1 MNRRSFLKGLFF
13 ISSIFTLRLSSA
25 SRINISFDYGVAS
38 GDPTNTNIILWTRVT
53 PSINKNIEIK
63 WELSSDINF
72 KKILNSGTVI
82 GKYLNDF
89 TVKVDANVPNAY
101 RGKKVFYRF
110 SSNDTFS
117 EIGIT
122 NTLPINNPDKYN
134 IAFCSC
140 SNHPA
145 GYFNAYREMAKNNEI
160 DLVLHLGDY
169 IYEYD
174 KDGYATEDSERF
186 NRVVD
191 PKHEIVSL
199 SDYRKRHAQYKSDL
213 DLQLL
218 HKSKP
223 MIAVWD
229 DHEFTNDSWKYGA
242 ENHQNE
248 EGFFQSRKAN
258 AIKAYLEWM
267 PIRENKSKLKIWRKF
282 EVGNL
287 FQLLMLDTRSI
298 YRDKQLNIE
307 DYFDDNKI
315 NKSKYKRDLSTDR
328 KLIGLEQISWIKN
341 NLNNKFKWSI
351 IGQQVLMAQVYLPSI
366 FANMNK
372 KILPEYLHK
381 YLKIGGSKVPYNT
394 DAWDGYPKE
403 RERLFKELKKANSVL
418 VLTGD
423 THNSW
428 LNNLYDKNNNFIG
441 VEIGTP
447 AISSPNTID
456 TFDELTDLIEEGFIK
471 ENKNVKWTEGKHKG
485 YALLE
490 LNNQNAKVSFIYVD
504 TVKTKNYM
512 VINSNKFNIKSN
524 EPICSDEVL

>member
-1 MNRRSFLKGLFF
+1 MNRRSFLKGLLLIF
-13 ISSIFTLRLSSA
+13 SIFTFKLSS
-25 SRINISFDYGVAS
+25 SSKNNISFVHGVAS
-38 GDPTNTNIILWTRVT
+38 GDPTKNKIILWTRVT
-53 PSINKNIEIK
+53 TNLNRDVEIQWQMASNKTFSN
-63 WELSSDINF
+63 
-72 KKILNSGTVI
+72 ILNSGI
-82 GKYLNDF
+82 AFAKYSNDF

-110 SSNDTFS
+110 SSNNTFS

-122 NTLPINNPDKYN
+122 NTLPNNSPDKYN

-145 GYFNAYREMAKNNEI
+145 GYFNAYREMAKNEDI
-160 DLVLHLGDY
+160 DIVLHLGDY

-191 PKHEIVSL
+191 PKHEIISL
-199 SDYRKRHAQYKSDL
+199 NDYRKRHAQYKSDS
-213 DLQLL
+213 DLQAL

-242 ENHQNE
+242 ENHQID

-267 PIRENKSKLKIWRKF
+267 PIREKKSKLKIWRKF

-307 DYFDDNKI
+307 DYFDGNTI
-315 NKSKYKRDLSTDR
+315 NKSKYKRDLSADR
-328 KLIGLEQISWIKN
+328 KLIGLEQMLWIKN
-341 NLNNKFKWSI
+341 NLNKKFKWSI
-351 IGQQVLMAQVYLPSI
+351 IGQQVLMAQVYLPNI
-366 FANMNK
+366 FSNMNK
-372 KILPEYLHK
+372 SILPDYLHK
-381 YLKIGGSKVPYNT
+381 YLKIGGSNVPYNT
-394 DAWDGYPKE
+394 DAWDGYPIE

-428 LNNLYDKNNNFIG
+428 INNLYDKNNNFIG

-447 AISSPNTID
+447 AISSPNTVD
-456 TFDELTDLIEEGFIK
+456 TFGSLTDGIEKGFIK

-485 YALLE
+485 YTLLKLTKDKAE
-490 LNNQNAKVSFIYVD
+490 VSFVYVN
-504 TVKTKNYM
+504 TVKSKLYE
-512 VINSNKFNIKSN
+512 VIDSNKFNVKPN
-524 EPICSDEVL
+524 TPII

>member
-1 MNRRSFLKGLFF
+1 MNRRSFLKGLLF
-13 ISSIFTLRLSSA
+13 ISSIFTLKLTSSTK
-25 SRINISFDYGVAS
+25 NNVSFDYGVAS
-38 GDPTNTNIILWTRVT
+38 GDPTNTNIILWTRAT
-53 PSINKNIEIK
+53 PSINKNIQVK

-72 KKILNSGTVI
+72 KNILNSGNAFA
-82 GKYLNDF
+82 KYSNDF
-89 TVKVDANVPNAY
+89 TVKVDANVPNVY

-110 SSNDTFS
+110 RSNNTYS

-122 NTLPINNPDKYN
+122 NTLPTNNPDSYN

-169 IYEYD
+169 IYEYN
-174 KDGYATEDSERF
+174 KDGYATEDSKRF

-199 SDYRKRHAQYKSDL
+199 NDYRRRHAQYKSDL
-213 DLQLL
+213 DLQTL

-242 ENHQNE
+242 ENHQKD

-267 PIRENKSKLKIWRKF
+267 PIRESKSKLKIWRKF

-307 DYFDDNKI
+307 DYFDGNTI
-315 NKSKYKRDLSTDR
+315 NKSKYKRDLSVDR
-328 KLIGLEQISWIKN
+328 KLIGLEQMLWVKN
-341 NLNNKFKWSI
+341 NLNKKFKWSI
-351 IGQQVLMAQVYLPSI
+351 IGQQVLMAQVYLPTI

-372 KILPEYLHK
+372 KILPDYLHK
-381 YLKIGGSKVPYNT
+381 YLKIGGANVPYNT

-403 RERLFKELKKANSVL
+403 RERLFRELKKANSVL

-456 TFDELTDLIEEGFIK
+456 TFGSLTNDIEEGFIK
-471 ENKNVKWTEGKHKG
+471 ENKNVMWTEGKHKG
-485 YALLE
+485 YTLLR
-490 LNNQNAKVSFIYVD
+490 LTKDKSVITFVYVNTVKSKVYEVVD
-504 TVKTKNYM
+504 T
-512 VINSNKFNIKSN
+512 NKFKVKPNT
-524 EPICSDEVL
+524 PII

>member
-1 MNRRSFLKGLFF
+1 MNRRSFIKGLFLIPSILSF
-13 ISSIFTLRLSSA
+13 KLKASSNNNVT
-25 SRINISFDYGVAS
+25 FDYGVAS
-38 GDPTNTNIILWTRVT
+38 GDPTNSNVILWTKVT
-53 PSINKNIEIK
+53 TMFNSDIKIKWQISSTRDFKNI
-63 WELSSDINF
+63 LT
-72 KKILNSGTVI
+72 SGTA
-82 GKYLNDF
+82 LSRSSNDF
-89 TVKVDANVPNAY
+89 TVKVDVEVPNNF
-101 RGKKVFYRF
+101 RGKKIFYRF
-110 SSNDTFS
+110 FFNNTFS
-117 EIGIT
+117 DIGIT
-122 NTLPINNPDKYN
+122 NTLPPNNPNQYN

-145 GYFNAYREMAKNNEI
+145 GYFNAYKEMAKNDDI

-174 KDGYATEDSERF
+174 KNGYATEDSVRF

-191 PKHEIVSL
+191 PKHEILSL
-199 SDYRKRHAQYKSDL
+199 NDYRRRHAQYKSDL

-223 MIAVWD
+223 MIAIWD

-242 ENHQNE
+242 ENHQSN

-298 YRDKQLNIE
+298 YRDKQLNLE
-307 DYFDDNKI
+307 DYFDGNKI
-315 NKSKYKRDLSTDR
+315 NKSKYKRDLLVDR
-328 KLIGLEQISWIKN
+328 KLIGLEQILWIKN
-341 NLNNKFKWSI
+341 NLNKKFKWSI
-351 IGQQVLMAQVYLPSI
+351 IGQQVLMAQVYLPTI
-366 FANMNK
+366 FSDMNK
-372 KILPEYLHK
+372 KMLPDYLHK
-381 YLKIGGSKVPYNT
+381 YLKIGGENIPYNT

-403 RERLFKELKKANSVL
+403 RERLFKELKQANSVL

-428 LNNLYDKNNNFIG
+428 VNNLYDEKDHFIG

-456 TFDELTDLIEEGFIK
+456 TFGSLTNDIEEGFIK
-471 ENKNVKWTEGKHKG
+471 ENKNVKWTDGKHKG
-485 YALLE
+485 YTLLRLTKDKSE
-490 LNNQNAKVSFIYVD
+490 ISFVFVN
-504 TVKTKNYM
+504 TVKSKVYE
-512 VINSNKFNIKSN
+512 VIDSNKFDVKPNT
-524 EPICSDEVL
+524 PII

>member
-1 MNRRSFLKGLFF
+1 MNRRSFIKGLFLIPSILSF
-13 ISSIFTLRLSSA
+13 KLKASSNNNVT
-25 SRINISFDYGVAS
+25 FDYGVAS
-38 GDPTNTNIILWTRVT
+38 GDPTNSNVILWTKVT
-53 PSINKNIEIK
+53 TMFNSDIKIKWQISSTRDFKNI
-63 WELSSDINF
+63 LT
-72 KKILNSGTVI
+72 SGTA
-82 GKYLNDF
+82 LSRSSNDF
-89 TVKVDANVPNAY
+89 TVKVDVEVPNNF
-101 RGKKVFYRF
+101 RGKKIFYRF
-110 SSNDTFS
+110 FFNNTFS
-117 EIGIT
+117 DIGIT
-122 NTLPINNPDKYN
+122 NTLPPNNPNQYN

-145 GYFNAYREMAKNNEI
+145 GYFNAYKEMAKNDDI

-174 KDGYATEDSERF
+174 KNGYATEDSVRF

-191 PKHEIVSL
+191 PKHEILSL
-199 SDYRKRHAQYKSDL
+199 NDYRRRHAQYKSDL

-223 MIAVWD
+223 MIAIWD

-242 ENHQNE
+242 ENHQSN

-298 YRDKQLNIE
+298 YRDKQLNLE
-307 DYFDDNKI
+307 DYFDGNKI
-315 NKSKYKRDLSTDR
+315 NKSKYKRDLLVDR
-328 KLIGLEQISWIKN
+328 KLIGLEQILWIKN
-341 NLNNKFKWSI
+341 NLNKKFKWSI
-351 IGQQVLMAQVYLPSI
+351 IGQQVLMAQVYLPTI
-366 FANMNK
+366 FSDMNK
-372 KILPEYLHK
+372 KMLPDYLHK
-381 YLKIGGSKVPYNT
+381 YLKIGGENIPYNT

-403 RERLFKELKKANSVL
+403 RERLFKELKHANSVL

-428 LNNLYDKNNNFIG
+428 VNNLYDEKDHFIG

-456 TFDELTDLIEEGFIK
+456 TFGSLTNDIEEGFIK
-471 ENKNVKWTEGKHKG
+471 ENKNVKWTDGKHKG
-485 YALLE
+485 YTLLRLTKDKSE
-490 LNNQNAKVSFIYVD
+490 ISFVFVN
-504 TVKTKNYM
+504 TVKSKVYE
-512 VINSNKFNIKSN
+512 VIDSNKFDVKPNT
-524 EPICSDEVL
+524 PII

>member
-13 ISSIFTLRLSSA
+13 ISSIFTIKLSA
-25 SRINISFDYGVAS
+25 SSKNNVSFDYGVAS
-38 GDPTNTNIILWTRVT
+38 GDPSKSNVIIWTKVT
-53 PSINKNIEIK
+53 PSLNRDIKIK
-63 WELSSDINF
+63 WQISSTKDF
-72 KKILNSGTVI
+72 KNILNSGSTLS
-82 GKYLNDF
+82 KSFNDF
-89 TVKVDANVPNAY
+89 TVKEDVNIPNAF
-101 RGKKVFYRF
+101 RGKKIFYRF
-110 SSNDTFS
+110 FFNDTYS
-117 EIGIT
+117 DIGVT
-122 NTLPINNPDKYN
+122 NTLPPHNPDQYN

-145 GYFNAYREMAKNNEI
+145 GYFNAYREMAKNEDI

-174 KDGYATEDSERF
+174 KDGYATEDSKRF

-199 SDYRKRHAQYKSDL
+199 NDYRRRHAQYKSDL

-242 ENHQNE
+242 ENHQSE

-267 PIRENKSKLKIWRKF
+267 PIRENKSKFKIWRKF

-307 DYFDDNKI
+307 DYFKGNKI
-315 NKSKYKRDLSTDR
+315 NKSKYKKDLLADR

-341 NLNNKFKWSI
+341 NLNKKFKWSI
-351 IGQQVLMAQVYLPSI
+351 IGQQVLMAQVFLPSI
-366 FANMNK
+366 FSKMNK
-372 KILPEYLHK
+372 KILPDYLHK
-381 YLKIGGSKVPYNT
+381 YLTIGGSSVPFNT
-394 DAWDGYPKE
+394 DAWDGYPRE
-403 RERLFKELKKANSVL
+403 RERFFKELKQANSVL

-441 VEIGTP
+441 AEIGTP

-456 TFDELTDLIEEGFIK
+456 TFGELTDLIEQGFIK

-485 YALLE
+485 YVCLNITKSKIKATFVYVSTVKSKSYNLLE
-490 LNNQNAKVSFIYVD
+490 
-504 TVKTKNYM
+504 
-512 VINSNKFNIKSN
+512 NKEFNIYPRK
-524 EPICSDEVL
+524 PI

>member
-1 MNRRSFLKGLFF
+1 MNRRSFLKGLLLIF
-13 ISSIFTLRLSSA
+13 SIFTFKLSS
-25 SRINISFDYGVAS
+25 SSKNNISFVHGVAS
-38 GDPTNTNIILWTRVT
+38 GDPTKNKIILWTRVT
-53 PSINKNIEIK
+53 TNLNRDVEIQWQMASNKTFSN
-63 WELSSDINF
+63 
-72 KKILNSGTVI
+72 ILNSGI
-82 GKYLNDF
+82 AFAKYSNDF

-110 SSNDTFS
+110 SSNNIFS

-122 NTLPINNPDKYN
+122 NTLPNNSPDKYN

-145 GYFNAYREMAKNNEI
+145 GYFNAYREMAKNEDI
-160 DLVLHLGDY
+160 DIVLHLGDY

-191 PKHEIVSL
+191 PKHEIISL
-199 SDYRKRHAQYKSDL
+199 NDYRKRHAQYKSDL
-213 DLQLL
+213 DLQAL

-242 ENHQNE
+242 ENHQID

-307 DYFDDNKI
+307 DYFDGNSI
-315 NKSKYKRDLSTDR
+315 NKSKYKRDLSVDR
-328 KLIGLEQISWIKN
+328 KLIGLEQMLWIKN
-341 NLNNKFKWSI
+341 NLNKKFKWSI
-351 IGQQVLMAQVYLPSI
+351 IGQQVLMAQVYLPTI
-366 FANMNK
+366 FSNMNK
-372 KILPEYLHK
+372 RILPDYLHK
-381 YLKIGGSKVPYNT
+381 YLKIGGANVPYNT
-394 DAWDGYPKE
+394 DAWDGYPRE

-456 TFDELTDLIEEGFIK
+456 TFGSLTDGIEKGFIK

-485 YALLE
+485 YTLLKLTKDKAE
-490 LNNQNAKVSFIYVD
+490 VSFVYVN
-504 TVKTKNYM
+504 TVKSKVYE
-512 VINSNKFNIKSN
+512 VIDSNKFNVKPN
-524 EPICSDEVL
+524 KPII

>member
-1 MNRRSFLKGLFF
+1 MNRRSFLKGLLF
-13 ISSIFTLRLSSA
+13 ISSIFTLKLTSS
-25 SRINISFDYGVAS
+25 SKNNISFDYGVAS
-38 GDPTNTNIILWTRVT
+38 GDPTNTNIILWTRAT
-53 PSINKNIEIK
+53 PSINKNFQIE

-72 KKILNSGTVI
+72 KNILNSGTAFA
-82 GKYLNDF
+82 KYSNDF
-89 TVKVDANVPNAY
+89 TVKVDAIVPKAY

-110 SSNDTFS
+110 FINNTYS

-122 NTLPINNPDKYN
+122 KTLPTNNPDNYN

-145 GYFNAYREMAKNNEI
+145 GYFNAYKEMAKNNEI

-174 KDGYATEDSERF
+174 KDGYATEDSKRF

-199 SDYRKRHAQYKSDL
+199 NDYRRRHAQYKSDL
-213 DLQLL
+213 DLQAL

-242 ENHQNE
+242 ENHQND

-258 AIKAYLEWM
+258 AVKAYLEWM

-307 DYFDDNKI
+307 DYFDGNTI
-315 NKSKYKRDLSTDR
+315 NKSKYKKDLSLER
-328 KLIGLEQISWIKN
+328 KLIGLEQILWIKN
-341 NLNNKFKWSI
+341 NLNKNFKWSI
-351 IGQQVLMAQVYLPSI
+351 IGQQVLMAQVYLPTI

-372 KILPEYLHK
+372 KILPDYLHK
-381 YLKIGGSKVPYNT
+381 YLKIGGSNVPYNT

-441 VEIGTP
+441 VEIGAP

-456 TFDELTDLIEEGFIK
+456 TFGSLTNAIEEGFVK

-485 YALLE
+485 YALLKLTKDKSE
-490 LNNQNAKVSFIYVD
+490 VSFIYVN
-504 TVKTKNYM
+504 TVKSKVYE
-512 VINSNKFNIKSN
+512 VIDTNKFNIN
-524 EPICSDEVL
+524 PNRPII

>member
-1 MNRRSFLKGLFF
+1 MNRRSFLKGLLF
-13 ISSIFTLRLSSA
+13 ISSIFTLKLTSS
-25 SRINISFDYGVAS
+25 SKNNISFDYGVAS
-38 GDPTNTNIILWTRVT
+38 GDPTNTNIILWTRAT
-53 PSINKNIEIK
+53 PSINKNFQIE

-72 KKILNSGTVI
+72 KNILNSGTAFA
-82 GKYLNDF
+82 KYSNDF
-89 TVKVDANVPNAY
+89 TVKVDAIVPNAY
-101 RGKKVFYRF
+101 RGKQVFYRF
-110 SSNDTFS
+110 FTNNTYS

-122 NTLPINNPDKYN
+122 KTLPTNNPDNYN

-145 GYFNAYREMAKNNEI
+145 GYFNAYKEMAKNNEI

-174 KDGYATEDSERF
+174 KDGYATEDSKRF

-199 SDYRKRHAQYKSDL
+199 NDYRRRHAQYKSDL
-213 DLQLL
+213 DLQAL

-242 ENHQNE
+242 ENHQND

-258 AIKAYLEWM
+258 AVKAYLEWM

-307 DYFDDNKI
+307 DYFDGNTI
-315 NKSKYKRDLSTDR
+315 NKSKYKKDLSLER
-328 KLIGLEQISWIKN
+328 KLIGLEQILWIKN
-341 NLNNKFKWSI
+341 NLNKKFKWSI
-351 IGQQVLMAQVYLPSI
+351 IGQQVLMAQVYLPTI

-372 KILPEYLHK
+372 KILPDYLHK
-381 YLKIGGSKVPYNT
+381 YLKIGGSNVPYNT

-441 VEIGTP
+441 VEIGAP

-456 TFDELTDLIEEGFIK
+456 TFGSLTNAIEEGFVK

-485 YALLE
+485 YALLKLTKDKSE
-490 LNNQNAKVSFIYVD
+490 VSFIYVN
-504 TVKTKNYM
+504 TVKSKVYE
-512 VINSNKFNIKSN
+512 VIDTNKFKINPN
-524 EPICSDEVL
+524 TPII

>member
-1 MNRRSFLKGLFF
+1 MNRRSFLKGLLF
-13 ISSIFTLRLSSA
+13 ISSIFTLKLTSS
-25 SRINISFDYGVAS
+25 SKNNISFDHGVAS
-38 GDPTNTNIILWTRVT
+38 GDPTNTNIILWTRAT
-53 PSINKNIEIK
+53 PSINKNFQIE

-72 KKILNSGTVI
+72 KNILNSGTAFA
-82 GKYLNDF
+82 KYSNDF
-89 TVKVDANVPNAY
+89 TVKVDAIVPNAY

-110 SSNDTFS
+110 FTNNTYS

-122 NTLPINNPDKYN
+122 KTLPTNNPDNYN

-145 GYFNAYREMAKNNEI
+145 GYFNAYKEMAKNNEI

-174 KDGYATEDSERF
+174 KDGYATEDSKRF

-199 SDYRKRHAQYKSDL
+199 NDYRRRHAQYKSDL
-213 DLQLL
+213 DLQAL

-242 ENHQNE
+242 ENHQND

-258 AIKAYLEWM
+258 AVKAYLEWM

-307 DYFDDNKI
+307 DYFDGNTI
-315 NKSKYKRDLSTDR
+315 NKSKYKKDLSLER
-328 KLIGLEQISWIKN
+328 KLIGLEQILWIKN
-341 NLNNKFKWSI
+341 NLNKKFKWSI
-351 IGQQVLMAQVYLPSI
+351 IGQQVLMAQVYLPTI

-372 KILPEYLHK
+372 KILPDYLHK
-381 YLKIGGSKVPYNT
+381 YLKIGGSNVPYNT

-441 VEIGTP
+441 VEIGAP

-456 TFDELTDLIEEGFIK
+456 TFGSLTNAIEEGFVK

-485 YALLE
+485 YALLKLTKDKSE
-490 LNNQNAKVSFIYVD
+490 VSFIYVN
-504 TVKTKNYM
+504 TVKSKVYE
-512 VINSNKFNIKSN
+512 VIDTNKFKINPN
-524 EPICSDEVL
+524 TPII

>member
-1 MNRRSFLKGLFF
+1 MNRRSFLKGLLF
-13 ISSIFTLRLSSA
+13 ISSIFTLKLTSS
-25 SRINISFDYGVAS
+25 SKNNISFDYGVAS
-38 GDPTNTNIILWTRVT
+38 GDPTNTNIILWTRAT
-53 PSINKNIEIK
+53 PSINKNFQIE

-72 KKILNSGTVI
+72 KNILNSGTAFA
-82 GKYLNDF
+82 KYSNDF
-89 TVKVDANVPNAY
+89 TVKVDAIVPNAY
-101 RGKKVFYRF
+101 RGKQVFYRF
-110 SSNDTFS
+110 FTNNTYS

-122 NTLPINNPDKYN
+122 KTLPTNNPDNYN

-145 GYFNAYREMAKNNEI
+145 GYFNAYKEMAKNNEI

-174 KDGYATEDSERF
+174 KDGYATEDSKRF

-199 SDYRKRHAQYKSDL
+199 NDYRRRHAQYKSDL
-213 DLQLL
+213 DLQAL

-242 ENHQNE
+242 ENHQND

-258 AIKAYLEWM
+258 AVKAYLEWM

-307 DYFDDNKI
+307 DYFDGNTI
-315 NKSKYKRDLSTDR
+315 NKSKYKKDLSLER
-328 KLIGLEQISWIKN
+328 KLIGLEQILWIKN
-341 NLNNKFKWSI
+341 NLNKKFKWSI
-351 IGQQVLMAQVYLPSI
+351 IGQQVLMAQVYLPTI

-372 KILPEYLHK
+372 NILPDYLHK
-381 YLKIGGSKVPYNT
+381 YLKIGGSSVPYNT

-403 RERLFKELKKANSVL
+403 RERLFNELKNANSVL

-441 VEIGTP
+441 VEIGAP

-456 TFDELTDLIEEGFIK
+456 TFGSLTNAIEEGFVK

-485 YALLE
+485 YALLKLTKDKSE
-490 LNNQNAKVSFIYVD
+490 VSFIYVN
-504 TVKTKNYM
+504 TVKSKVYE
-512 VINSNKFNIKSN
+512 VIDTNKFKINPN
-524 EPICSDEVL
+524 TPII

>member
-13 ISSIFTLRLSSA
+13 ISSIFTIKLSA
-25 SRINISFDYGVAS
+25 SSKNNVSFNYGVAS
-38 GDPTNTNIILWTRVT
+38 GDPSKSNVIIWTKVT
-53 PSINKNIEIK
+53 QCLNRDIKIK
-63 WELSSDINF
+63 WQISSTKDF
-72 KKILNSGTVI
+72 KNILNSGSTLS
-82 GKYLNDF
+82 KSSNDF
-89 TVKVDANVPNAY
+89 TVKEDVLIPNAF
-101 RGKKVFYRF
+101 RGKKIFYRF
-110 SSNDTFS
+110 FFNDNYS
-117 EIGIT
+117 DVGVT
-122 NTLPINNPDKYN
+122 NTLPPHNPDQYN
-134 IAFCSC
+134 IGFCSC

-145 GYFNAYREMAKNNEI
+145 GYFNAYQEMAKNENI

-191 PKHEIVSL
+191 PEHEIVSL
-199 SDYRKRHAQYKSDL
+199 NDYRRRHAQYKSDL

-242 ENHQNE
+242 ENHQSD
-248 EGFFQSRKAN
+248 EGLFQSRKAN

-307 DYFDDNKI
+307 DYFDDNSI
-315 NKSKYKRDLSTDR
+315 NKSKYKRDLSLDR
-328 KLIGLEQISWIKN
+328 KLIGHEQMLWIKN
-341 NLNNKFKWSI
+341 NLNKKFKWSI

-372 KILPEYLHK
+372 KILPDYLHK
-381 YLKIGGSKVPYNT
+381 YLKIGGANVPYNT

-428 LNNLYDKNNNFIG
+428 LNNLYDENNNFIG

-456 TFDELTDLIEEGFIK
+456 TFGSLTDRIEEGFIK

-485 YALLE
+485 YTLLKLTNDKSE
-490 LNNQNAKVSFIYVD
+490 VCFIYVN
-504 TVKTKNYM
+504 TVKSKVYE
-512 VINSNKFNIKSN
+512 VIDTNKFNVKPN
-524 EPICSDEVL
+524 TPII

>member
-1 MNRRSFLKGLFF
+1 MNRRSFLKGLLLF
-13 ISSIFTLRLSSA
+13 SSIFTFSLKA
-25 SRINISFDYGVAS
+25 SRKNNISFNYGVAS
-38 GDPTNTNIILWTRVT
+38 GDPTNTNIILWTKVSPT
-53 PSINKNIEIK
+53 LKEDVSVEWQLSADKNFKNILK
-63 WELSSDINF
+63 
-72 KKILNSGTVI
+72 SGYVSA
-82 GKYLNDF
+82 KYSNDF
-89 TVKVDANVPNAY
+89 TVKVDVNVPNAY
-101 RGKKVFYRF
+101 RGNKVFYRF
-110 SSNDTFS
+110 LFKDTFS
-117 EIGIT
+117 DMGVT
-122 NTLPINNPDKYN
+122 NTLPQNNPDKYN

-145 GYFNAYREMAKNNEI
+145 GYFNAYKEMAKNEEI

-174 KDGYATEDSERF
+174 QDGYATEDSKRF

-199 SDYRKRHAQYKSDL
+199 NDYRRRHAQYKSDL
-213 DLQLL
+213 DLQAL

-242 ENHQNE
+242 ENHQND

-267 PIRENKSKLKIWRKF
+267 PIRENKSKHKIWRKF

-298 YRDKQLNIE
+298 YRDKQLNID
-307 DYFDDNKI
+307 DYFDGNTI
-315 NKSKYKRDLSTDR
+315 NKSKYKRDLSVDR
-328 KLIGLEQISWIKN
+328 KLIGLEQMLWIKN
-341 NLNNKFKWSI
+341 NINKKFKWSI

-372 KILPEYLHK
+372 KVLPDYLHK
-381 YLKIGGSKVPYNT
+381 YLKIGGANVPYNT

-403 RERLFKELKKANSVL
+403 RERLFKELKKANSIL

-428 LNNLYDKNNNFIG
+428 LNNLYDKNNNFVGI
-441 VEIGTP
+441 EIGTP

-456 TFDELTDLIEEGFIK
+456 TFGSLTDGIEQGFIK

-485 YALLE
+485 YTLLKLTNDKSE
-490 LNNQNAKVSFIYVD
+490 VNFVYVN
-504 TVKTKNYM
+504 TVKSKTYE
-512 VINSNKFNIKSN
+512 VIDTNKFNVKPN
-524 EPICSDEVL
+524 LPII

>member
-1 MNRRSFLKGLFF
+1 MNRRSFLKGLLFV
-13 ISSIFTLRLSSA
+13 SSMFTLKLNA
-25 SRINISFDYGVAS
+25 SRKNNVSFNYGVAS
-38 GDPTNTNIILWTRVT
+38 GDPTNTNIILWTKVSPTFNKDVT
-53 PSINKNIEIK
+53 IK
-63 WELSSDINF
+63 WQLSADKNF
-72 KKILNSGTVI
+72 NNILNSGHVSA
-82 GKYLNDF
+82 KYSNDF
-89 TVKVDANVPNAY
+89 TVKVDVNVPNPF
-101 RGKKVFYRF
+101 RGNKVFYRF
-110 SSNDTFS
+110 LFKDTFS
-117 EIGIT
+117 DTGIT
-122 NTLPINNPDKYN
+122 NSLPQNDPDKYN

-145 GYFNAYREMAKNNEI
+145 GYFNAYREMAKNEDI

-174 KDGYATEDSERF
+174 KDGYATEDSNRF

-199 SDYRKRHAQYKSDL
+199 NDYRRRHAQYKSDL
-213 DLQLL
+213 DLQAL

-242 ENHQNE
+242 ENHQND

-307 DYFDDNKI
+307 DYFDGNTI
-315 NKSKYKRDLSTDR
+315 NKSKYKRDLSVDR
-328 KLIGLEQISWIKN
+328 KLIGLEQMLWIKN
-341 NLNNKFKWSI
+341 NLNKKFKWSI
-351 IGQQVLMAQVYLPSI
+351 IGQQVLMAQVYLPTI

-372 KILPEYLHK
+372 KILPDYLHK
-381 YLKIGGSKVPYNT
+381 YLKIGGANVPYNT

-403 RERLFKELKKANSVL
+403 RERLFKELIKANSVL

-428 LNNLYDKNNNFIG
+428 LNNLFDKNNNFIG

-456 TFDELTDLIEEGFIK
+456 TFGSLTDGIEEGFIK

-485 YALLE
+485 YTLLKLTKDKSE
-490 LNNQNAKVSFIYVD
+490 VSFIYVN
-504 TVKTKNYM
+504 TVKSKVYEVKDT
-512 VINSNKFNIKSN
+512 NKFSVKPNT
-524 EPICSDEVL
+524 PII

>member
-1 MNRRSFLKGLFF
+1 MNRRSFLKGLLFF
-13 ISSIFTLRLSSA
+13 SSIFTLKLKSS
-25 SRINISFDYGVAS
+25 SRNNISFDYGVAS
-38 GDPTNTNIILWTRVT
+38 GDPTNTNIILWTRAT
-53 PSINKNIEIK
+53 PTINKNIQIG

-72 KKILNSGTVI
+72 KNILNSGTAFA
-82 GKYLNDF
+82 KYSNDF
-89 TVKVDANVPNAY
+89 TVKIDANVPNGY

-110 SSNDTFS
+110 FSNNTYSD
-117 EIGIT
+117 IGIT
-122 NTLPINNPDKYN
+122 NTLPANNPDNYN

-145 GYFNAYREMAKNNEI
+145 GYFNAYKEMAKDNEI

-174 KDGYATEDSERF
+174 KDGYATEDSKSF

-199 SDYRKRHAQYKSDL
+199 NDYRRRHAQYKSDL
-213 DLQLL
+213 DLQEL

-242 ENHQNE
+242 ENHQND

-258 AIKAYLEWM
+258 SIKAYLEWM

-307 DYFDDNKI
+307 DYFDGNTI
-315 NKSKYKRDLSTDR
+315 NKSKYKRDLSLDR
-328 KLIGLEQISWIKN
+328 KLIGLEQILWIKN
-341 NLNNKFKWSI
+341 NLNKKFKWSI
-351 IGQQVLMAQVYLPSI
+351 IGQQVLMAKVYLPSI

-372 KILPEYLHK
+372 KILPDYLHK
-381 YLKIGGSKVPYNT
+381 YLKIGGANVPYNT

-403 RERLFKELKKANSVL
+403 RERLFRELKKANSVL

-428 LNNLYDKNNNFIG
+428 LNNLYDENNNFIG

-456 TFDELTDLIEEGFIK
+456 TFGSLTDGIEEGFIK
-471 ENKNVKWTEGKHKG
+471 ENNDVKWTEGKHKG
-485 YALLE
+485 YTLLK
-490 LNNQNAKVSFIYVD
+490 LTKDKSVISFVYVD
-504 TVKTKNYM
+504 TVKSKDYK
-512 VINSNKFNIKSN
+512 VINTNKFNVKPN
-524 EPICSDEVL
+524 TPII

>member
-1 MNRRSFLKGLFF
+1 MNRRSFLKGFLF
-13 ISSIFTLRLSSA
+13 ISSIFTFKLSA
-25 SRINISFDYGVAS
+25 KLKNNISFDYGVAS

-53 PSINKNIEIK
+53 PKLHKDIKIK
-63 WELSSDINF
+63 WQLSSDKNF
-72 KKILNSGTVI
+72 NDILNSGSSSA
-82 GKYLNDF
+82 KFSNDF
-89 TVKVDANVPNAY
+89 TVKVDVKVPNAF

-110 SSNDTFS
+110 IFNNTYSD
-117 EIGIT
+117 IGIT
-122 NTLPINNPDKYN
+122 NTLPTNNPNQYN

-145 GYFNAYREMAKNNEI
+145 GYFNAYQEIAKNNEI

-174 KDGYATEDSERF
+174 ENGYATEDSEKL
-186 NRVVD
+186 NRVVE
-191 PKHEIVSL
+191 PKHEIISL
-199 SDYRKRHAQYKSDL
+199 NDYRKRHAQYKSDI
-213 DLQLL
+213 DLQAL

-229 DHEFTNDSWKYGA
+229 DHEFTNDSWKHGA
-242 ENHQNE
+242 ENHQRN
-248 EGFFQSRKAN
+248 EGFFQTRKAN

-307 DYFDDNKI
+307 DYFDGNII
-315 NKSKYKRDLSTDR
+315 NKSKYKKDLSVDR
-328 KLIGLEQISWIKN
+328 KLIGLEQMLWIKK
-341 NLNNKFKWSI
+341 NLNKKFKWSI
-351 IGQQVLMAQVYLPSI
+351 IGQQVLMAQVYLPTV

-372 KILPEYLHK
+372 KILPDYLHK
-381 YLKIGGSKVPYNT
+381 YLKIGGANVPYNT
-394 DAWDGYPKE
+394 DAWDGYPRE
-403 RERLFKELKKANSVL
+403 RERLFNELKQANSIL

-428 LNNLYDKNNNFIG
+428 LNNLYDESNNFIG
-441 VEIGTP
+441 VEIGAP

-456 TFDELTDLIEEGFIK
+456 TFGSLTNGIEQGFIK

-485 YALLE
+485 YTLLKLTKDKAE
-490 LNNQNAKVSFIYVD
+490 VSFIYVN
-504 TVKTKNYM
+504 TVKSRIYE
-512 VINSNKFNIKSN
+512 VINSNKFKVKPNT
-524 EPICSDEVL
+524 PII

>member
-1 MNRRSFLKGLFF
+1 MNRRSFLKGLLF
-13 ISSIFTLRLSSA
+13 ISSIFAFKLKA
-25 SRINISFDYGVAS
+25 SKKNNISFDYGVAS

-53 PSINKNIEIK
+53 PTLNKNINIK
-63 WELSSDINF
+63 WQLSSNKNF
-72 KKILNSGTVI
+72 NNLLDSGI
-82 GKYLNDF
+82 ASAKYSNDF
-89 TVKVDANVPNAY
+89 TVKVDVNVPNEF

-110 SSNDTFS
+110 LFNDTYS
-117 EIGIT
+117 DIGIT
-122 NTLPINNPDKYN
+122 NTLPQNNPDKYN

-145 GYFNAYREMAKNNEI
+145 GYFNAYREMSKNVEI

-174 KDGYATEDSERF
+174 KNGYATEDSERF
-186 NRVVD
+186 NRVVE
-191 PKHEIVSL
+191 PQHEIVSL

-213 DLQLL
+213 DLQAL

-242 ENHQNE
+242 ENHQSE
-248 EGFFQSRKAN
+248 EGFFQTRKAN

-307 DYFDDNKI
+307 DYFDGNTI
-315 NKSKYKRDLSTDR
+315 NKSKYKKDLSIDR
-328 KLIGLEQISWIKN
+328 KLIGLEQILWIKN
-341 NLNNKFKWSI
+341 NLNKKFKWSI

-366 FANMNK
+366 FATMNEK
-372 KILPEYLHK
+372 LLPEYLHK
-381 YLKIGGSKVPYNT
+381 YLKIGGANVAYNT
-394 DAWDGYPKE
+394 DAWDGYPRE
-403 RERLFKELKKANSVL
+403 RERLFNELKQANSVL

-428 LNNLYDKNNNFIG
+428 LNNLYDESNNFIG
-441 VEIGTP
+441 VEIGAP

-456 TFDELTDLIEEGFIK
+456 TFGTLTSGIEEGFIK

-485 YALLE
+485 YTLLKLTKDKAE
-490 LNNQNAKVSFIYVD
+490 VSFIYVN
-504 TVKTKNYM
+504 TVKSKLYE
-512 VINSNKFNIKSN
+512 VIDSNKFNVKPGT
-524 EPICSDEVL
+524 PII

>member
-1 MNRRSFLKGLFF
+1 MNRRSFIKGLFLIPSILSF
-13 ISSIFTLRLSSA
+13 KLKASSNNNVT
-25 SRINISFDYGVAS
+25 FDYGVAS
-38 GDPTNTNIILWTRVT
+38 GDPTNSNVILWTKVT
-53 PSINKNIEIK
+53 TMFNSDIKIKWQISSTRDFKNI
-63 WELSSDINF
+63 LT
-72 KKILNSGTVI
+72 SGTA
-82 GKYLNDF
+82 LSRSSNDF
-89 TVKVDANVPNAY
+89 TVKVDVEVPNNF
-101 RGKKVFYRF
+101 RGKKIFYRF
-110 SSNDTFS
+110 FFNNTFS
-117 EIGIT
+117 DIGIT
-122 NTLPINNPDKYN
+122 NTLPPNNPNQYN

-145 GYFNAYREMAKNNEI
+145 GYFNAYKEMAKNDDI

-174 KDGYATEDSERF
+174 KNGYATEDSVRF

-191 PKHEIVSL
+191 PKHEILSL
-199 SDYRKRHAQYKSDL
+199 NDYRRRHAQYKSDL

-223 MIAVWD
+223 MIAIWD

-242 ENHQNE
+242 ENHQSD
-248 EGFFQSRKAN
+248 EGFFQTRKAN

-298 YRDKQLNIE
+298 YRDKQLNLE
-307 DYFDDNKI
+307 DYFDGNKI
-315 NKSKYKRDLSTDR
+315 NKSKYKRDLLVDR
-328 KLIGLEQISWIKN
+328 KLIGLEQILWIKN
-341 NLNNKFKWSI
+341 NLNKKFKWSI
-351 IGQQVLMAQVYLPSI
+351 IGQQVLMAQVYLPTI
-366 FANMNK
+366 FSDMNK
-372 KILPEYLHK
+372 KMLPDYLHK
-381 YLKIGGSKVPYNT
+381 YLKIGGENIPYNT

-403 RERLFKELKKANSVL
+403 RERLFKELKQANSVL

-428 LNNLYDKNNNFIG
+428 VNNLYDEKDHFIG

-456 TFDELTDLIEEGFIK
+456 TFGSLTNDIEEGFIK
-471 ENKNVKWTEGKHKG
+471 ENKNVKWTDGKHKG
-485 YALLE
+485 YTLLRLTKDKSE
-490 LNNQNAKVSFIYVD
+490 ISFVFVN
-504 TVKTKNYM
+504 TVKSKVYE
-512 VINSNKFNIKSN
+512 VIDSNKFDVKPNT
-524 EPICSDEVL
+524 PII

>member
-13 ISSIFTLRLSSA
+13 ISSIFTFKLSPS
-25 SRINISFDYGVAS
+25 SKNNVSFDFGVAS
-38 GDPTNTNIILWTRVT
+38 GDPTNSNVILWTKVT
-53 PSINKNIEIK
+53 PSLNRDIKIEWQISSTRDFKNII
-63 WELSSDINF
+63 
-72 KKILNSGTVI
+72 NSGNAFS
-82 GKYLNDF
+82 KSSNDF
-89 TVKVDANVPNAY
+89 TIKVDVNVPSAF
-101 RGKKVFYRF
+101 RGKKIFYRF
-110 SSNDTFS
+110 FYDNTYSD
-117 EIGIT
+117 IGVT
-122 NTLPINNPDKYN
+122 NTLPSYNPDQYN

-145 GYFNAYREMAKNNEI
+145 GYFNVYREIAKNDEI

-174 KDGYATEDSERF
+174 KDGYATEDSVRF
-186 NRVVD
+186 KRVVE
-191 PKHEIVSL
+191 PKHEIITL
-199 SDYRKRHAQYKSDL
+199 NDYRKRHAQYKSDL
-213 DLQLL
+213 DLQAL

-242 ENHQNE
+242 ENHQRD
-248 EGFFQSRKAN
+248 EGFFQFRKAN

-298 YRDKQLNIE
+298 YRDKQINIE
-307 DYFDDNKI
+307 DYFEGNKI
-315 NKSKYKRDLSTDR
+315 NKSKYKRDLSVDR
-328 KLIGLEQISWIKN
+328 KLIGLEQMLWIKN
-341 NLNNKFKWSI
+341 NLNKKFKWSI
-351 IGQQVLMAQVYLPSI
+351 IGQQVLMAQVYLPTI
-366 FANMNK
+366 FGNMNK
-372 KILPEYLHK
+372 KILPDYLHK
-381 YLKIGGSKVPYNT
+381 YLTIGGSSVPFNT

-403 RERLFKELKKANSVL
+403 RERVFKELKQVNSAI

-428 LNNLYDKNNNFIG
+428 MNNLYDKNNNFIG

-456 TFDELTDLIEEGFIK
+456 TFGELTDQIEEGFIR

-485 YALLE
+485 YVS
-490 LNNQNAKVSFIYVD
+490 LNITKSKIKASFIYVS
-504 TVKTKNYM
+504 TVKSKSYNLLKN
-512 VINSNKFNIKSN
+512 KEFNIYPKK
-524 EPICSDEVL
+524 PL

>member
-1 MNRRSFLKGLFF
+1 MNRRSFLKGLLF
-13 ISSIFTLRLSSA
+13 ISSIFTLKLTSS
-25 SRINISFDYGVAS
+25 SKNNISFDYGVAS
-38 GDPTNTNIILWTRVT
+38 GDPTNTNIILWTRAT
-53 PSINKNIEIK
+53 PSINKNFQIE

-72 KKILNSGTVI
+72 KNILNSGTAFA
-82 GKYLNDF
+82 KYSNDF
-89 TVKVDANVPNAY
+89 TVKVDAIVPNAY
-101 RGKKVFYRF
+101 RGKQVFYRF
-110 SSNDTFS
+110 FTNNTYS

-122 NTLPINNPDKYN
+122 KTLPTNNPDNYN

-145 GYFNAYREMAKNNEI
+145 GYFNAYKEMAKNNEI

-174 KDGYATEDSERF
+174 KDGYATEDSKRF

-199 SDYRKRHAQYKSDL
+199 NDYRRRHAQYKSDL
-213 DLQLL
+213 DLQAL

-242 ENHQNE
+242 ENHQND

-258 AIKAYLEWM
+258 AVKAYLEWM

-307 DYFDDNKI
+307 DYFDGNTI
-315 NKSKYKRDLSTDR
+315 NKSKYKKDLSLER
-328 KLIGLEQISWIKN
+328 KLIGLEQILWIKN
-341 NLNNKFKWSI
+341 NLNKKFKWSI
-351 IGQQVLMAQVYLPSI
+351 IGQQVLMAQVYLPTI

-372 KILPEYLHK
+372 KILPDYLHK
-381 YLKIGGSKVPYNT
+381 YLKIGGSNVPYNT

-403 RERLFKELKKANSVL
+403 RERLFNELKKANSVL

-441 VEIGTP
+441 VEIGAP

-456 TFDELTDLIEEGFIK
+456 TFGSLTNAIEEGFVK

-485 YALLE
+485 YALLKLTKDKSE
-490 LNNQNAKVSFIYVD
+490 VSFIYVN
-504 TVKTKNYM
+504 TVKSKVYE
-512 VINSNKFNIKSN
+512 VIDTNKFNIN
-524 EPICSDEVL
+524 PNRPII